1 MCSKT
6 QQKSLQQL
14 QQCCIA
20 TMCKPLETI
29 NAAYKRLQIISLPD
43 LLLFNQQKMGYSVS
57 HKLFP
62 KPIQRLF
69 NKRGGRKA
77 HRYNTRNKNIPNI
90 QTHQQSTFNN
100 SFLCKSIMSYMLLP
114 TTVRSK
120 KTLKSFTRH
129 LKQCHT

>member
-14 QQCCIA
+14 QQHCVA
-20 TMCKPLETI
+20 TMCKPLETV
-29 NAAYKRLQIISLPD
+29 NAAYKRLKIINLPD
-43 LLLFNQQKMGYSVS
+43 LLLFNQQKIGYSVS

-69 NKRGGRKA
+69 NRRGGQKT
-77 HRYNTRNKNIPNI
+77 HRYNTRNKSIPNI

-100 SFLCKSIMSYMLLP
+100 SFLCKSISSYLLLP
-114 TTVRSK
+114 ATARSK
-120 KTLKSFTRH
+120 KTLTSFTCH
-129 LKQCHT
+129 LKQYYM